1 MLMKVVIIGS
11 GNVATVLGKLMREKG
26 HMILQVISRN
36 HDHALSLAAEL
47 GAGSGSDFGALNPQA
62 DICLVAVSDDALY
75 NIYDWLKAKEQLV
88 LHTAGSVSREVL
100 QKTSTR
106 YGVLYPLQSLRAET
120 AYSPEIPFLVDG
132 NTNETIREVY
142 SFASSLSDKVS
153 KATDAQ
159 RLKLHLA
166 AVVSSNFVNHL
177 LTLTEAYCKEEG
189 VDFKLLLPLLSETV
203 NRIKDFSPAEVQTGP
218 AIRNDLE
225 TINKHLEML
234 AENPDLQKIYRL
246 FSQSIQKHYTI
257 S

>member
-1 MLMKVVIIGS
+1 MKVVIIGS

-26 HMILQVISRN
+26 HTILQVIGRN
-36 HDHALSLAAEL
+36 HESAHSLAAEL
-47 GAGSGSDFGALNPQA
+47 GASFTTDFRSIDPEA

-75 NIYDWLKAKEQLV
+75 NIHDWLQAKEQLV

-106 YGVLYPLQSLRAET
+106 YGVLYPLQSMRAET
-120 AYSPEIPFLVDG
+120 AYTPEIPFLVDG
-132 NTNETIREVY
+132 NSNETIREVY

-159 RLKLHLA
+159 RFKLHLA
-166 AVVSSNFVNHL
+166 AVVSSNFINHL

-246 FSQSIQKHYTI
+246 FSQSIGKHYTI